1 MWFNAV
7 VAEAGDS
14 NSNFRFGLQA
24 CALQASPTRP
34 VTGGLTPDS
43 SHYRTSA
50 EASSRA
56 RQRLLWLTQQKKI
69 SRAYTKD
76 ARQPVDAIFRWAF
89 TPNTFGPSSSTWA

>member
-14 NSNFRFGLQA
+14 NSNFRLGPQA
-24 CALQASPTRP
+24 RALQASPIRP

-50 EASSRA
+50 EAFSRA

-69 SRAYTKD
+69 SRAYT
-76 ARQPVDAIFRWAF
+76 
-89 TPNTFGPSSSTWA
+89 